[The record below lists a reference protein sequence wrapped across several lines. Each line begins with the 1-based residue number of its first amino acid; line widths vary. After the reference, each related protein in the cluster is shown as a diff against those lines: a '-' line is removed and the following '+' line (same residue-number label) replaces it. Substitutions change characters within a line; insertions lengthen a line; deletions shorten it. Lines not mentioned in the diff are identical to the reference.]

1 MPAVKVSTLFK
12 TLDDWE
18 NYAAHFYNY
27 KVCDDLPGIFDRD
40 EKLDLE
46 SIWISTWPTRWIS
59 STSGPDRKASTTA
72 PPASMPQTTI
82 YGLSMPMMS
91 IGMSTCC

>member
-27 KVCDDLPGIFDRD
+27 KVCDDLPGIFGRD
-40 EKLDLE
+40 ERLDLA
-46 SIWISTWPTRWIS
+46 SIWIST
-59 STSGPDRKASTTA
+59 
-72 PPASMPQTTI
+72 
-82 YGLSMPMMS
+82 
-91 IGMSTCC
+91 

>member
-27 KVCDDLPGIFDRD
+27 KVCDDLPGIFGRD
-40 EKLDLE
+40 ERLDLA
-46 SIWISTWPTRWIS
+46 SIWHIHLANTLDI
-59 STSGPDRKASTTA
+59 
-72 PPASMPQTTI
+72 QH
-82 YGLSMPMMS
+82 L
-91 IGMSTCC
+91 